1 MRDHAGVTQEVPS
14 SSGAQDRSG
23 SVAIVS
29 VGATSWTATRS
40 TTWWVVWANAGVE
53 ALRRSVAAQQ
63 ERRSGAHWYPSWR
76 YEMEDG
82 LVAVTSAVFAIEAIT
97 RQLSSVEAIISQE
110 TLRRWRSKKK
120 GAGEVTREVLK
131 ASIRGGEGQAL
142 GDLWEPLFLRRNG
155 VVHFTAEQR
164 ASVPYDGMN
173 IAVEEADFT
182 ADRATAAFDLL
193 FDTLDALGARPKPP
207 TRCQAEGFAGQL
219 ELLRARRRAGANGGE
234 CPSSDS
240 T

>member
-1 MRDHAGVTQEVPS
+1 M
-14 SSGAQDRSG
+14 
-23 SVAIVS
+23 
-29 VGATSWTATRS
+29 
-40 TTWWVVWANAGVE
+40 
-53 ALRRSVAAQQ
+53 AAQQ
-63 ERRSGAHWYPSWR
+63 QRRSGAHWYPSWR
-76 YEMEDG
+76 YEMEDS

-110 TLRRWRSKKK
+110 TLRRWRSKKS
-120 GAGEVTREVLK
+120 AAEVTREVLK

-207 TRCQAEGFAGQL
+207 ARCQAEGFAGQL
-219 ELLRARRRAGANGGE
+219 ELLRARRRAGADGGGR
-234 CPSSDS
+234 PPGGS